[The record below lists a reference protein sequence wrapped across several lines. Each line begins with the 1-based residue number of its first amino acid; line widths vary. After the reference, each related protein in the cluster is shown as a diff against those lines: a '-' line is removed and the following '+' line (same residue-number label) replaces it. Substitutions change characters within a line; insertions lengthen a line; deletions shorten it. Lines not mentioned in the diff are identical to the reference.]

1 MEVADARAAFWRV
14 EFGFDLES
22 EFLVWHFPAWLVPAL
37 VFSALIFFALDFS
50 ALFFS
55 ARLPDLF
62 VLGPINTKG
71 AAVGCARLLLF
82 EFVEAGRCFAL
93 KSWEINSRDPHQ
105 DPGRQTTRVL
115 PHWPET
121 QKARPGGCAFLV
133 FVFYIYYIKL
143 GRVKWYEYWIYFCL
157 RMNGLGEKEGD
168 GGLDKVLHRER
179 EKGVVGDTH

>member
-105 DPGRQTTRVL
+105 DPGRQTTRVRPTL
-115 PHWPET
+115 
-121 QKARPGGCAFLV
+121 ARNAKSAARRLRFLGFRLLYLLYQV
-133 FVFYIYYIKL
+133 GQGKVVRILDLFLLANEWV
-143 GRVKWYEYWIYFCL
+143 GRKRGRW
-157 RMNGLGEKEGD
+157 GA
-168 GGLDKVLHRER
+168 
-179 EKGVVGDTH
+179 